1 MISINMASVFALSGK
16 KTVLVGLDLRKP
28 KIFSD
33 FELENDRGVVN
44 FLIGQSSLEE
54 VINKTHIPNLD
65 LILSGP
71 IPPNPSELLISDK
84 TVEMIKY
91 LHSKYDYVII
101 DSPPIGLVSDALELF
116 KYADA
121 IIYVIRQNYSEKGMM
136 KMIDDKYINKEV
148 TNISY
153 VLNDFSSEGK
163 YGYGYGYGYG
173 KYGNGYH
180 QEDEK
185 ENFLTKIINLLKPKS

>member
-1 MISINMASVFALSGK
+1 MASVFALSGK

-84 TVEMIKY
+84 TVEMIK
-91 LHSKYDYVII
+91 
-101 DSPPIGLVSDALELF
+101 
-116 KYADA
+116 
-121 IIYVIRQNYSEKGMM
+121 
-136 KMIDDKYINKEV
+136 
-148 TNISY
+148 
-153 VLNDFSSEGK
+153 LNL
-163 YGYGYGYGYG
+163 
-173 KYGNGYH
+173 N
-180 QEDEK
+180 
-185 ENFLTKIINLLKPKS
+185 